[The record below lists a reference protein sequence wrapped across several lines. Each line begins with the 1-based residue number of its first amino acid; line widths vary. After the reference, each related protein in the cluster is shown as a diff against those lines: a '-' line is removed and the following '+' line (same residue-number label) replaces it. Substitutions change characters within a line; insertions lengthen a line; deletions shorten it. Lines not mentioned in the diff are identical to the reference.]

1 MTRAVRTLPV
11 PADEAWH
18 LVADARNHARW
29 VPLTRVETDG
39 PVQVGTRIRA
49 TSGPGARR
57 GWPGLVDR
65 MVITRADPPGAT
77 RTSTR
82 TALFVKRG
90 PLLLG
95 EARIDVTAVDEQH
108 ARVVWAEDVW
118 VAHLPAGLGRTLL
131 RPFLGLMVRHALA
144 AAARE
149 VAAKDR
155 PRG

>member
-1 MTRAVRTLPV
+1 VTHVARTLPV

-39 PVQVGTRIRA
+39 PVRVGTRIRA

-57 GWPGLVDR
+57 GWPGIVDR

-77 RTSTR
+77 RT
-82 TALFVKRG
+82 ALFVKRG
-90 PLLLG
+90 PVLLG

-108 ARVVWAEDVW
+108 ARVVWTEDVW
-118 VAHLPAGLGRTLL
+118 VAHLPAGLGRAVL
-131 RPFLGLMVRHALA
+131 RPFLGLMVRRALG

-149 VAAKDR
+149 IAAQNR
-155 PRG
+155 TRN